1 MAMRPLFHPSI
12 EDITV
17 EGILHALSDPVR
29 AAIFADI
36 VAQDCSQNCSTFLT
50 VSDKA
55 IPKSTL
61 SQHFRALREAGL
73 VRGERRGVEVHN
85 LSRCAEIEERFPGLL
100 LAIVNAHTIQ
110 SKDRERGTQAKA
122 EQQIPDGNDSQKSKS
137 KGKGKGNSKNKGK
150 NKSKGK

>member
-1 MAMRPLFHPSI
+1 MRPLFHPSI

-122 EQQIPDGNDSQKSKS
+122 EQQIPDGNDSEKSKS
-137 KGKGKGNSKNKGK
+137 KGKGKRNNKNKGK

>member
-1 MAMRPLFHPSI
+1 MRPLFHPSI
-12 EDITV
+12 ENITV

-29 AAIFADI
+29 TSIFVDI
-36 VAQDCSQNCSTFLT
+36 VAQDCSQNCSAFLT

-85 LSRCAEIEERFPGLL
+85 VSRCAEIEERFPGLL

-110 SKDRERGTQAKA
+110 LKGTSAKA
-122 EQQIPDGNDSQKSKS
+122 QQQIPDGNDSQKSKGKNKGKGES
-137 KGKGKGNSKNKGK
+137 KSKGKNKGKGKGK
-150 NKSKGK
+150 